1 MGKGGGISADW
12 RAASWLERLIA
23 LLLLVGFVLLAVP
36 CLVCQ
41 VGLWLLEDDDEQAVN
56 L

>member
-41 VGLWLLEDDDEQAVN
+41 VGLWLLEDDDDQAGN